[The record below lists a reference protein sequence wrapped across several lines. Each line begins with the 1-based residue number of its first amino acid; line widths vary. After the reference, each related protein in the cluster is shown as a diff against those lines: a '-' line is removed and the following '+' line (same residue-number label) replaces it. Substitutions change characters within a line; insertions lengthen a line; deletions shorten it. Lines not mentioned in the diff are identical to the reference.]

1 MEGFLRL
8 LRDRRAEMET
18 GVMTHPPSTWD
29 EFQKRL
35 GRWIELTNLIQL
47 IEGKAQT
54 GEDQENG

>member
-1 MEGFLRL
+1 MLIE
-8 LRDRRAEMET
+8 RRAEMET

-47 IEGKAQT
+47 IENKAQT
-54 GEDQENG
+54 GEDNENG